1 MNTKANN
8 RSNHISSASSKNNH
22 ACILPFIPKKNTEHL
37 DLSDVLGRM
46 SRFLSRDKELEIVYD
61 FNGDKSI
68 IKSLY
73 QEKSPNRL
81 DAEKTIKRMQDL
93 NCNVLIVPTLRTLA
107 EQPDPCREI
116 MVALYEAD
124 IRLISPFEDFDS
136 KAFDEEEPDGIAEF
150 LSELRKS
157 LHRAIS
163 HCVTQNVDDFMDYVD
178 RASAL
183 YKHTN
188 FVLAYGNKA
197 IKIPYSEELCME
209 IFDFLD
215 LLDRHYLRPELY
227 SDYESDDNDIPKSE
241 YDEPLVERDFEG

>member
-1 MNTKANN
+1 M
-8 RSNHISSASSKNNH
+8 
-22 ACILPFIPKKNTEHL
+22 
-37 DLSDVLGRM
+37 
-46 SRFLSRDKELEIVYD
+46 SRDKELEIVYD
-61 FNGDKSI
+61 FSGDKSI

-136 KAFDEEEPDGIAEF
+136 KAFDEEEHDGIAEF